1 MNPSTQRIQTGV
13 PGLDELLLG
22 GVPRQRAYL
31 LQGDPGLGKTTM
43 ALQFLRSGMLAGER
57 TLYITLSE
65 SREEI
70 VAVAAS
76 HGFSLDGIEI
86 YEMPIADGAGDS
98 HGENTLFVPAEIELG
113 ERIEAMM
120 AVVERSAPQRVV
132 LDSCSELRLL
142 AQTPLRFRRQV
153 LALKRDLTQRGCT
166 VLFIDNASS
175 ADGDQL
181 LQSLVHGVVQL
192 EQLAPLYGETRRR
205 LRILKM
211 REVAFR
217 GGHHDYVIR
226 PGGVVVFPRLIA
238 NDHQVAFEAAAI
250 SSGNAELDRMLGGG
264 LDRASTTLFL
274 GPAGAGKSTVAT
286 QIAVAALQ
294 RGEKAAM
301 FLFDEDRRTLI
312 ERSVSVNMPLE
323 RHIDA
328 GRLYLQQ
335 VEPAELSPGE
345 LVAAVRSTV
354 EERGASVIIIDS
366 LNGYTHALPNEQFV
380 PLHLHELL
388 SYLRQCGVTTVLT
401 MAQHGMTGSTM
412 ATPVDV
418 SYLAD
423 AVLVFRY
430 FEAGGRVRKAISVLK
445 KRGGSHEDT
454 IRELS
459 FGPDGIHVGPAL
471 EEFRGILT
479 GVPVYLGE
487 VGPGGNLMGKPR
499 VG

>member
-13 PGLDELLLG
+13 PGLDEILLG
-22 GVPRQRAYL
+22 GMPRQRAYL
-31 LQGDPGLGKTTM
+31 LLGDPGLGKTTM

-70 VAVAAS
+70 VGVAAS
-76 HGFSLDGIEI
+76 HGFSLDGIEVH
-86 YEMPIADGAGDS
+86 EMAVGDGAGES

-142 AQTPLRFRRQV
+142 AQTPLRFRRQM
-153 LALKRDLTQRGCT
+153 LTLKKDLTDRGCT
-166 VLFIDNASS
+166 VIFIDNQSS
-175 ADGDQL
+175 AEGDQL
-181 LQSLVHGVVQL
+181 LQSLVHGVIQL

-205 LRILKM
+205 LRVLKM
-211 REVAFR
+211 REVQFR

-226 PGGVVVFPRLIA
+226 KGGVVVFPRLVA
-238 NDHQVAFEAAAI
+238 NDHRVAFEAASI

-264 LDRASTTLFL
+264 LDRATTTLLL

-286 QIAVAALQ
+286 QIAVAALR

-301 FLFDEDRRTLI
+301 FLFDEDRRTLF
-312 ERSVSVNMPLE
+312 ERSASVRMPLE
-323 RHIDA
+323 PHIEA

-345 LVAAVRSTV
+345 FVAAVRSTV
-354 EERGASVIIIDS
+354 EERGASTVVIDS

-388 SYLRQCGVTTVLT
+388 AYLRRCGVTTMLT

-412 ATPVDV
+412 VTPVDV

-423 AVLVFRY
+423 AVLIFRY
-430 FEAGGRVRKAISVLK
+430 FEAGGRVRKAISMMK

-459 FGPDGIHVGPAL
+459 FGPEGIHVGPPL

-479 GVPVYLGE
+479 GCRSIWATSDRAE
-487 VGPGGNLMGKPR
+487 A
-499 VG
+499 